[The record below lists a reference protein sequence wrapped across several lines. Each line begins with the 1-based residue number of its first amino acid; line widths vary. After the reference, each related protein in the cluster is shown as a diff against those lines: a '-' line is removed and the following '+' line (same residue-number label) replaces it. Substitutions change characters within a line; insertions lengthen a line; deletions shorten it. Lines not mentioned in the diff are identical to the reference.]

1 LPSFIAFAKLRA
13 GWAQVGNDTDP
24 YRLTNVYNYLP
35 AFGNSQR
42 GVYDRNVTYDNIVY
56 LEGKK
61 AMDEKAKIMAIF
73 SERYDAWKVSQAA
86 QTSGYE
92 YERSF
97 EEFMHQMGQ
106 ELLQQSVGEESN
118 SRKKKPTK

>member
-1 LPSFIAFAKLRA
+1 
-13 GWAQVGNDTDP
+13 
-24 YRLTNVYNYLP
+24 
-35 AFGNSQR
+35 
-42 GVYDRNVTYDNIVY
+42 VYDRNVTYDNIVY

-61 AMDEKAKIMAIF
+61 AMDEKAKITAIF